1 MSTSVQR
8 AGHSNLIIGGI
19 AALAIIALAVT
30 LGVGYKEIHDNN
42 DAISRI
48 DQERIARNAQVHAE
62 IRQLACILV
71 SQTPDDPKRPII
83 HEFRVKYG
91 CPPYS
96 KKNAKRALQG
106 HPVTRSVQQ
115 PAPTVT
121 RTVTVPG
128 PTVTRTVTVPPGRT
142 GRHHDGHSHSH
153 PHRAQPAVH
162 RRPRH
167 QHVLKGK
174 P

>member
-19 AALAIIALAVT
+19 AALAIIALTVS
-30 LGVGYKEIHDNN
+30 LLIGFKEIRDNQ
-42 DAISRI
+42 DAISQI
-48 DQERIARNAQVHAE
+48 HHEGQVRRTQINAE

-83 HEFRVKYG
+83 HEFRVKYR

-115 PAPTVT
+115 PVPT

-128 PTVTRTVTVPPGRT
+128 PAVTRTVTVPPGK
-142 GRHHDGHSHSH
+142 G
-153 PHRAQPAVH
+153 PAVTTTATATVTH
-162 RRPRH
+162 TAPNPLCT
-167 QHVLKGK
+167 VVPGINTC
-174 P
+174 